1 MRKKSAK
8 RILTLLL
15 ALVMML
21 AMCIPSFAAED
32 TTLTATD
39 DPRESIMLMTL
50 GYEDDNGTYVA
61 YQAGTSFL
69 INDEY
74 VLTNKH
80 VVTVSSDSWGDFSTF
95 VHDTFGVENVQAND
109 SHIKLYLYVNRD
121 MKVEATMHDSVNSS
135 ELDFAAV
142 KLSEKI
148 YDRKPVALGES
159 ASLQVKDDV
168 YAMGFPAD
176 SISTKEYN
184 TKDDVS
190 TSAGKIS
197 KLTVTGSVDIIE
209 HSAQLT
215 NGNSGG
221 PLLDGNNQ
229 VIGVNTFIAGQK
241 NYSIQIDYIKNALD
255 TFGIAYISGSGS
267 SSSSSDSTEDV
278 DVRSQLG
285 DAITSAKSLDLS
297 GYTSESQAAYNDII
311 NSADEVYANDDAT
324 DDELQSA
331 LSDVQGASSS
341 LVAKETDDTEDT
353 AAPAKKSNT
362 GLMLAIAAAV
372 IIIIVIIIVFVTKS
386 GKKKNAPVPGPAPM
400 PGPMN
405 GGAPVP
411 PTGAPQPNMY
421 QGQAPQPRSYPGPAV
436 NNQNYE
442 SMGSDE
448 TSLLNAGAGETTLL
462 DAGAGETSLLGGG
475 SKAYLIRK
483 KNGEKISIAGVS
495 FKIGKER
502 RRVNYCVSDNTS
514 VSRVHCEIIRKGADY
529 YIVDQGATNF
539 TFVNGVQLSPHKET
553 ILSDRSVVKLADE
566 EFEFHL
572 S

>member
-15 ALVMML
+15 AFVMMF

-39 DPRESIMLMTL
+39 DPRESIMLLTL
-50 GYEDDNGTYVA
+50 GYEDDNGNYLA
-61 YQAGTSFL
+61 FQAGTSFL

-80 VVTVSSDSWGDFSTF
+80 VVTINDDDWGYF
-95 VHDTFGVENVQAND
+95 VAFVQENFGVENVQAND

-121 MKVEATMHDSVNSS
+121 MKVEATMHESVNSS
-135 ELDFAAV
+135 NLDFAAV

-148 YDRKPVALGES
+148 YDRNPIALGDS
-159 ASLQVKDDV
+159 STLQVKDDV

-190 TSAGKIS
+190 TSAGKVS
-197 KLTVTGSVDIIE
+197 KLTVLENVDVIE

-221 PLLDGNNQ
+221 PLLNSNNE
-229 VIGVNTFIAGQK
+229 VVGINTFIQDQK

-267 SSSSSDSTEDV
+267 SSSSDSTEDV
-278 DVRSQLG
+278 DLRSELG
-285 DAITSAKSLDLS
+285 DAITSAKSVDLS
-297 GYTSESQAAYNDII
+297 SYTAESQAAYNDII
-311 NSADEVYANDDAT
+311 NNADEVYANDEAT
-324 DDELQSA
+324 EDELQIA
-331 LSDVQGASSS
+331 LNDVQGASSS
-341 LVAKETDDTEDT
+341 LVAKETDDTDT
-353 AAPAKKSNT
+353 DVTATPAKKSNM
-362 GLMLAIAAAV
+362 GLMMSIAAAV
-372 IIIIVIIIVFVTKS
+372 IIVIIIIIVVVMKS
-386 GKKKNAPVPGPAPM
+386 GKKKNAPVPGPVPM
-400 PGPMN
+400 Q
-405 GGAPVP
+405 GGAPIP
-411 PTGAPQPNMY
+411 PTGAPQQRP
-421 QGQAPQPRSYPGPAV
+421 YPSPAV
-436 NNQNYE
+436 QNPNYGAQ
-442 SMGSDE
+442 GSDE

-462 DAGAGETSLLGGG
+462 DAGAGETSLLSGA

-483 KNGEKISIAGVS
+483 KNGEKISISGVS

-529 YIVDQGATNF
+529 YIIDQGATNF

-553 ILSDRSVVKLADE
+553 ILSDSSVVKLADE

>member
-32 TTLTATD
+32 STLTATD

-50 GYEDDNGTYVA
+50 GYEDDNGSYLA

-80 VVTVSSDSWGDFSTF
+80 VVTVSNDNWNDFVAF
-95 VHDTFGVENVQAND
+95 VKTNFGVENVQAND

-135 ELDFAAV
+135 DLDFAAV

-159 ASLQVKDDV
+159 STLQVKDDV

-190 TSAGKIS
+190 TSAGKVS
-197 KLTVTGSVDIIE
+197 KLTVTGNVDIIE

-221 PLLDGNNQ
+221 PLLDSNNQ
-229 VIGVNTFIAGQK
+229 VVGVNTFIAGQK
-241 NYSIQIDYIKNALD
+241 SYSIQIDYIKNALD
-255 TFGIAYISGSGS
+255 TFGIAYVSG
-267 SSSSSDSTEDV
+267 SSSSSDSTEEV
-278 DVRSQLG
+278 DVRTELG
-285 DAITSAKSLDLS
+285 DAIASAKSLDLS
-297 GYTSESQAAYNDII
+297 SYTSESQAAYNNII
-311 NSADEVYANDDAT
+311 NSADEVYANDEAT
-324 DDELQSA
+324 DEELQSA

-341 LVAKETDDTEDT
+341 LVAAETDDTEET
-353 AAPAKKSNT
+353 AAPAKKSNM
-362 GLMLAIAAAV
+362 GLMIAIAAAV
-372 IIIIVIIIVFVTKS
+372 IIIIVIIIVVVMKS
-386 GKKKNAPVPGPAPM
+386 GKKKNAPVPGPTPM
-400 PGPMN
+400 Q
-405 GGAPVP
+405 A
-411 PTGAPQPNMY
+411 GAPQQNGF
-421 QGQAPQPRSYPGPAV
+421 QSQAPQQRPYPNPAP
-436 NNQNYE
+436 QNLNYGAQ
-442 SMGSDE
+442 GSDD

-483 KNGEKISIAGVS
+483 KNGEKISINSVS

>member
-32 TTLTATD
+32 STLTATD

-50 GYEDDNGTYVA
+50 GYENDNGNYIPF
-61 YQAGTSFL
+61 QAGTSFL

-80 VVTVSSDSWGDFSTF
+80 VVTVSSNDWDQF
-95 VHDTFGVENVQAND
+95 VAFVKENFGVDNVQAND

-135 ELDFAAV
+135 DLDFAAV

-229 VIGVNTFIAGQK
+229 VVGVNTFIAGEK

-255 TFGIAYISGSGS
+255 TFGIAYVSGSG

-278 DVRSQLG
+278 DVRTELG
-285 DAITSAKSLDLS
+285 DAIASAKSLDLS
-297 GYTSESQAAYNDII
+297 SYTAESQAAYNNII
-311 NSADEVYANDDAT
+311 NSADEVYANADAT
-324 DDELQSA
+324 DEELQSA

-341 LVAKETDDTEDT
+341 LVTAETDDTEEE
-353 AAPAKKSNT
+353 AVPAKKSNM
-362 GLMLAIAAAV
+362 GLMIAIAAAV
-372 IIIIVIIIVFVTKS
+372 IIIIVIIIIVVTKS

-400 PGPMN
+400 QGRP
-405 GGAPVP
+405 
-411 PTGAPQPNMY
+411 
-421 QGQAPQPRSYPGPAV
+421 GQAPQQNGFQSQAPQQRPYPNPAP
-436 NNQNYE
+436 QNPNYGAP
-442 SMGSDE
+442 GSDE
-448 TSLLNAGAGETTLL
+448 TSLLNAGEGETTLL
-462 DAGAGETSLLGGG
+462 DAGAGETSLLSGA
-475 SKAYLIRK
+475 SRAYLIRK
-483 KNGEKISIAGVS
+483 KNGEKISISGVS

-514 VSRVHCEIIRKGADY
+514 VSRVHCEIIKKGADY

>member
-32 TTLTATD
+32 STLTATD

-50 GYEDDNGTYVA
+50 GYENDNGNYLA
-61 YQAGTSFL
+61 FQAGTSFL

-80 VVTVSSDSWGDFSTF
+80 VVTVSSANWEDFVAF
-95 VHDTFGVENVQAND
+95 VKTNFGVDNVQAND

-135 ELDFAAV
+135 DLDFAAV

-190 TSAGKIS
+190 TSAGKVS

-229 VIGVNTFIAGQK
+229 VVGVNTFIAGEK

-255 TFGIAYISGSGS
+255 TFGIAYVGGS
-267 SSSSSDSTEDV
+267 SSSSSSSDDTDSADPRT
-278 DVRSQLG
+278 QLG
-285 DAITSAKSLDLS
+285 DEIASAKSLDLS
-297 GYTSESQAAYNDII
+297 GYTSESQAAYNEII
-311 NSADEVYANDDAT
+311 NKADEVYANDEAT
-324 DDELQSA
+324 EDEILSA
-331 LSDVQGASSS
+331 IADVQGAATS
-341 LVAKETDDTEDT
+341 LVAEEKDTEET
-353 AAPAKKSNT
+353 VEPAKKSNMP
-362 GLMLAIAAAV
+362 LILAIAAAV
-372 IIIIVIIIVFVTKS
+372 IIVIIIIIVVVMKS

-400 PGPMN
+400 PGRPGPAPMQN
-405 GGAPVP
+405 GF
-411 PTGAPQPNMY
+411 QS
-421 QGQAPQPRSYPGPAV
+421 QAPQQRPYQSPV
-436 NNQNYE
+436 QNQNFGPQ
-442 SMGSDE
+442 GSDE
-448 TSLLNAGAGETTLL
+448 TSLLDAGAGETTLL
-462 DAGAGETSLLGGG
+462 DAGAGETSLLGNA

-483 KNGEKISIAGVS
+483 KNGEKISISGVS

-514 VSRVHCEIIRKGADY
+514 VSRVHCEIIRKGPDY
-529 YIVDQGATNF
+529 FIVDQGATNF

>member
-32 TTLTATD
+32 STLTATD

-50 GYEDDNGTYVA
+50 GYENDNGNYLA
-61 YQAGTSFL
+61 FQAGTSFL

-80 VVTVSSDSWGDFSTF
+80 VVTVSSANWEDFVAF
-95 VHDTFGVENVQAND
+95 VKTNFGVDNVQAND

-135 ELDFAAV
+135 DLDFAAV

-190 TSAGKIS
+190 TSAGKVS

-229 VIGVNTFIAGQK
+229 VVGVNTFIAGEK

-255 TFGIAYISGSGS
+255 TFGIAYVGGSSSSGS
-267 SSSSSDSTEDV
+267 SSDDTDSADPRT
-278 DVRSQLG
+278 QLG
-285 DAITSAKSLDLS
+285 DEIASAKSLDLS
-297 GYTSESQAAYNDII
+297 GYTSESQAAYNEII
-311 NSADEVYANDDAT
+311 NKADEVYANDEAT
-324 DDELQSA
+324 EDEILSA
-331 LSDVQGASSS
+331 IADVQGAATS
-341 LVAKETDDTEDT
+341 LVAEEKDTEET
-353 AAPAKKSNT
+353 VEPAKKSNMP
-362 GLMLAIAAAV
+362 LILAIAAAV
-372 IIIIVIIIVFVTKS
+372 IIVIIIIIVVVMKS

-400 PGPMN
+400 PGRPGPAPMQN
-405 GGAPVP
+405 GF
-411 PTGAPQPNMY
+411 QS
-421 QGQAPQPRSYPGPAV
+421 QAPQQRPYQSPV
-436 NNQNYE
+436 QNQNFGPQ
-442 SMGSDE
+442 GSDE
-448 TSLLNAGAGETTLL
+448 TSLLDAGAGETTLL
-462 DAGAGETSLLGGG
+462 DAGAGETSLLGNA

-483 KNGEKISIAGVS
+483 KNGEKISISGVS

-514 VSRVHCEIIRKGADY
+514 VSRVHCEIIRKGSDY
-529 YIVDQGATNF
+529 FIVDQGATNF

>member
-8 RILTLLL
+8 RILTFLL
-15 ALVMML
+15 AFVMMF

-32 TTLTATD
+32 STLTATD
-39 DPRESIMLMTL
+39 DPRESIMLLTL
-50 GYEDDNGTYVA
+50 GYEDDNGNYQPF
-61 YQAGTSFL
+61 QAGTSFL

-80 VVTVSSDSWGDFSTF
+80 VVTVSDNDWEYF
-95 VHDTFGVENVQAND
+95 VSFVQENFGVENVQAND

-121 MKVEATMHDSVNSS
+121 MKVEATMHESVNSTN
-135 ELDFAAV
+135 LDFAAV

-148 YDRKPVALGES
+148 YDRNPIALGDS
-159 ASLQVKDDV
+159 STLQVKDDV

-197 KLTVTGSVDIIE
+197 KLTVMENVDIIE

-221 PLLDGNNQ
+221 PLLNSNNE
-229 VIGVNTFIAGQK
+229 VVGINTFIQDQK

-255 TFGIAYISGSGS
+255 TFGIAYISGSAS

-278 DVRSQLG
+278 DLRSQLG
-285 DAITSAKSLDLS
+285 DAITSAKSVDLS
-297 GYTSESQAAYNDII
+297 GYTSESQTAYNDII
-311 NSADEVYANDDAT
+311 NSADEVYANDEAT

-331 LSDVQGASSS
+331 LSNVQGASSS
-341 LVAKETDDTEDT
+341 LVAKETNDTDT
-353 AAPAKKSNT
+353 DVTATPAKKSNM
-362 GLMLAIAAAV
+362 GLMIAIAAAV
-372 IIIIVIIIVFVTKS
+372 IIIIIIIIVVVMKS
-386 GKKKNAPVPGPAPM
+386 GKKKNAPVPGPVPM
-400 PGPMN
+400 Q
-405 GGAPVP
+405 GGAPIP
-411 PTGAPQPNMY
+411 PTGAPQQNGYRGP
-421 QGQAPQPRSYPGPAV
+421 APQQSPYPSPAV
-436 NNQNYE
+436 QNPNYGAQ
-442 SMGSDE
+442 GSDE

-462 DAGAGETSLLGGG
+462 DAGAGETSLLGGT

-483 KNGEKISIAGVS
+483 KNGEKISINSVS

-553 ILSDRSVVKLADE
+553 ILSDSSVVKLADE